1 MGGVDAELFETVSSL
16 DLLNLIYQKELKTI
30 FSYACIYSLDNL
42 YHYQLLKGKGP
53 LVNYQLY
60 KL

>member
-30 FSYACIYSLDNL
+30 FSYACIYVTGSAKTLHVRVQILTYFQNF
-42 YHYQLLKGKGP
+42 KIT
-53 LVNYQLY
+53 
-60 KL
+60 